1 MPFMY
6 RMTQSC
12 LCSVSRATIAC
23 DASASSS
30 KAGKPAFPRYIAAE
44 RTINR
49 MTAAARLFSEKP
61 EPTSPET
68 LFSSE
73 ELTSTCGNKR
83 DSHAY
88 KHHTNPPGRTH
99 VFAQNIFRSQRA
111 HDVAERRSW
120 NHKADRPPGKQ
131 HQQRIKR
138 KRH

>member
-12 LCSVSRATIAC
+12 LCSISRETIAC

-30 KAGKPAFPRYIAAE
+30 KAGNPAFPRYIAAE

-49 MTAAARLFSEKP
+49 MTAAVRLFSEKP
-61 EPTSPET
+61 EPASPET

-88 KHHTNPPGRTH
+88 KHHTNPSGRTH
-99 VFAQNIFRSQRA
+99 VFAQNVFRPQRA
-111 HDVAERRSW
+111 DDVTQRRRR
-120 NHKADRPPGKQ
+120 NHKADRFPGQQ
-131 HQQRIKR
+131 HQ
-138 KRH
+138 